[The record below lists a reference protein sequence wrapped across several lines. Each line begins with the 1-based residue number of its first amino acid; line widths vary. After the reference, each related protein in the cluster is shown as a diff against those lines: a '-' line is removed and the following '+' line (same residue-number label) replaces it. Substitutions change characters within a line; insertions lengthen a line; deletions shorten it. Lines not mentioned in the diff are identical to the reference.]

1 MLPTLGHDK
10 NISPGSGPTTETN
23 KQKKPS
29 NAADVTFF
37 FFLSTSRACFS
48 SDASSFV
55 SVLSPT
61 GPSLLWPMCSML
73 ILFIPARLNSTWK
86 CEYPRKR
93 NSTPT
98 KLKFNYHSFFFC
110 LFFRCLAVFGSFLLA
125 FWFSVSEKK
134 YRVSLVLGR
143 EDASSFLV
151 RLFTHIQHTQL
162 HGVLDAFTQI
172 QRCCH
177 KLECNSIE
185 LMLEKLYNFHSDTDI
200 QFIKANLCLCCVCV
214 CVMR

>member
-10 NISPGSGPTTETN
+10 NIYPGSGPTTETN

-29 NAADVTFF
+29 NAADVTFY

-98 KLKFNYHSFFFC
+98 KLKFNYHSFFFLSIFPLPGC
-110 LFFRCLAVFGSFLLA
+110 FWLFLACI
-125 FWFSVSEKK
+125 
-134 YRVSLVLGR
+134 LVLCLWKKIQSFTCFGPGGR
-143 EDASSFLV
+143 QQLSRPTLH
-151 RLFTHIQHTQL
+151 THTTHTI
-162 HGVLDAFTQI
+162 A
-172 QRCCH
+172 RCARYFH
-177 KLECNSIE
+177 TNST
-185 LMLEKLYNFHSDTDI
+185 LLP
-200 QFIKANLCLCCVCV
+200 
-214 CVMR
+214 